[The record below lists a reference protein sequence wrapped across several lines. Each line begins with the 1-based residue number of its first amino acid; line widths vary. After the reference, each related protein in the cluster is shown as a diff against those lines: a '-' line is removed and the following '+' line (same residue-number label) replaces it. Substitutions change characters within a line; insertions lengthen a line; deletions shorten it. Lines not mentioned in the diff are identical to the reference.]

1 MTNLIKITQ
10 VTIFLMKEYKI
21 LIVDDY
27 PEHIM
32 VITEILLID
41 SFNYQILAA
50 PNGKVALEIA
60 KKKIP
65 HLIIMD

>member
-1 MTNLIKITQ
+1 
-10 VTIFLMKEYKI
+10 MKEYKI

>member
-1 MTNLIKITQ
+1 
-10 VTIFLMKEYKI
+10 MKEYKI

-32 VITEILLID
+32 VITEILLKD

-60 KKKIP
+60 KKENSAP
-65 HLIIMD
+65 DNYGLGYAHDEWC